1 MMKSVEA
8 IQEVKVLPRAKL
20 SQQPSSGTR
29 WPEET
34 KVRSRGK
41 QVVGVCIE
49 PRKLFES
56 GGPKR
61 DKRRKGCLILLKPTA
76 DSVNMLERSNRPASW
91 RAVAET
97 TGVVDQITTIQG

>member
-1 MMKSVEA
+1 MKSVEA
-8 IQEVKVLPRAKL
+8 IQEVQVLPRAKV
-20 SQQPSSGTR
+20 SHQPGSGTR

-56 GGPKR
+56 GGPNW
-61 DKRRKGCLILLKPTA
+61 DKRRTGCLILLKQTA
-76 DSVNMLERSNRPASW
+76 DSVIRLERSNRPASW

-97 TGVVDQITTIQG
+97 TGVADQITTIQG